1 MSGIGFWELIILFLI
16 GLIVLGPERLPR
28 VANQLG
34 TWLGQARRMTRV
46 MRRQLEEEIDIEKE
60 LHIKPD
66 SDKSKPSYSKPEYVS
81 QNERDD
87 TYSPAHDKDSA
98 GTGVGTG
105 VGDTRVFGEDDD
117 TDQMPII
124 DDDKHDDTDV
134 LPNVDPHTETD
145 VMPTSVARKALNETE
160 ADDEVSADPAK
171 EKTA

>member
-81 QNERDD
+81 QNEHDD
-87 TYSPAHDKDSA
+87 TYSPAHDKDGA
-98 GTGVGTG
+98 GTGVS
-105 VGDTRVFGEDDD
+105 DARVSGEDDE
-117 TDQMPII
+117 TDQIPIL
-124 DDDKHDDTDV
+124 DDDTHGDTDV
-134 LPNVDPHTETD
+134 LPNVNPHTETD
-145 VMPTSVARKALNETE
+145 VMPTSVARKALEETE
-160 ADDEVSADPAK
+160 ADDEVPADPAK